1 MSPHRLRYLPLEIND
16 KYLIL
21 LAAMETSTT
30 TPRTESADVIDADG
44 FTPVRIKQ
52 VIRETSDAVSLVLDI
67 PESIRDQF
75 RYAAG
80 QFITIRPRIDG
91 AEHRRCYSMSSSPTV
106 DPDLR
111 ITVKRDRDGLV
122 SNWVNDTVSIG
133 DELHVAPPEGRFVL
147 TAGERNIVTFAG
159 GSGITPVFSLV
170 QSALATT
177 TRKARLFYANRNLD
191 SVIFREALATLV
203 DSHSEHLQVHHH
215 LDDLDGVV
223 SPQHIADFIA
233 NDSHAET
240 DYYVC
245 GPAPFMDTVEQVLLD
260 SGIPRQQLHLE
271 RFSVAAIPPP
281 DPTQSVVTEEVTIEL
296 DRRTIT
302 APYRAGNT
310 LLQTARLAGL
320 KAPSSCE
327 TGSCGTCMAQVVA
340 GSARMLNNDALD
352 DDEIAEGWVVT
363 CQALPT
369 SRRVRVVYE

>member
-1 MSPHRLRYLPLEIND
+1 
-16 KYLIL
+16 
-21 LAAMETSTT
+21 METSTT
-30 TPRTESADVIDADG
+30 PRMEPADVIDADG

-67 PESIRDQF
+67 PEPSKSRF

-80 QFITIRPRIDG
+80 QFVTIRVTVSG
-91 AEHRRCYSMSSSPTV
+91 TEHRRCYSMSSSPAV
-106 DPDLR
+106 GLDLR

-122 SNWVNDTVSIG
+122 SNWINDTMSVG

-147 TAGERNIVTFAG
+147 TATERNVVAFAG

-170 QSALATT
+170 HSALAAT
-177 TRKARLFYANRNLD
+177 TRTARLFYANRNVD
-191 SVIFREALATLV
+191 SVIFREALADLT
-203 DSHSEHLQVHHH
+203 DTHSGRLQVRHH

-223 SPQHIADFIA
+223 SPQHIADFIGTAERGDGDHA
-233 NDSHAET
+233 NA

-245 GPAPFMDTVEQVLLD
+245 GPAPFMDTVERVLLD
-260 SGIPRQQLHLE
+260 AGIPKQRVHLE
-271 RFSVAAIPPP
+271 RFTVAAIPAP
-281 DPTQSVVTEEVTIEL
+281 DPAEPAVTEEVTIEL
-296 DRRTIT
+296 GRSTVT

-327 TGSCGTCMAQVVA
+327 TGSCGTCMAQVVE

-352 DDEIAEGWVVT
+352 DDEVAEGWVVT

-369 SRRVRVVYE
+369 SRTVKVVYE